1 MFFTIVGF
9 LSGFYDLAADKI
21 QCVMDKLLQF
31 FLLFLA
37 VTACQDPLF
46 EQTPRSDP
54 QGGGAPRDT
63 LPPPAEQEPP
73 VPDIYATAFVFP
85 EGADWKEP
93 EQADVVLFKNGEEL
107 LRVPVE
113 GRPEPDRHRISEG
126 RLWTDSCDGREV
138 VVSCNGEERFRY
150 EGDELLRGFFTVNGI
165 VYTLGQ
171 RQGRGGFSYR
181 INGKER
187 FSSPAGT
194 VLGGPEDSEW
204 EGGAFSRDSSGV
216 YYTYGLPIWKGE
228 QLQWEYHVMREE
240 ELLMMIPSGRIV
252 GALYDIRV
260 HDRTVYRTE
269 LRSSYSSSYCLVR
282 GENSYQDLKVV
293 SPETPHYLKLVPGDG
308 KLLVKGYSTGIS
320 GGKAYC
326 YWLRD
331 ISSVER
337 MVTDNQP
344 ILDLL
349 THGPHT
355 AYLVEGPGHTV
366 RTLYLD
372 KENIPFTSDR
382 YQLLSGRCAQYKK
395 GVLGIALSDP
405 ARGEHLLVR
414 DREVTSLAF
423 NGYFTSLQIH

>member
-1 MFFTIVGF
+1 
-9 LSGFYDLAADKI
+9 
-21 QCVMDKLLQF
+21 MDKLTAF
-31 FLLFLA
+31 FLLPLA
-37 VTACQDPLF
+37 LISCQDPFF
-46 EQTPRSDP
+46 ETTPRSDP

-63 LPPPAEQEPP
+63 LPPPAQQEPP

-93 EQADVVLFKNGEEL
+93 EEADVVLFKNGEEV
-107 LRVPVE
+107 LRVPVA
-113 GRPEPDRHRISEG
+113 GRPDPDRHRISEG
-126 RLWTDSCDGREV
+126 RLWTDACDGREV
-138 VVSCNGEERFRY
+138 AVSCDGEERFRY

-171 RQGRGGFSYR
+171 RQGKGGFSYR

-187 FSSPAGT
+187 FSSAAGT

-216 YYTYGLPIWKGE
+216 YYTYGIPLWKGD

-240 ELLMMIPSGRIV
+240 ENLKTIPAGSTGI
-252 GALYDIRV
+252 LYDIRV
-260 HDRTVYRTE
+260 YEGTVYRSECRSGYRNVYCVVKDDTFFTVEMPATE
-269 LRSSYSSSYCLVR
+269 QPR
-282 GENSYQDLKVV
+282 
-293 SPETPHYLKLVPGDG
+293 YLKLVPGEG
-308 KLLVKGYSTGIS
+308 KLLIKGYSTGIS
-320 GGKAYC
+320 SGKTYC

-331 ISSVER
+331 ASSVER

-349 THGPHT
+349 THGQNT

-382 YQLLSGRCAQYKK
+382 YQLLSKRCAQYKK
-395 GVLGIALSDP
+395 GILGIALSDP
-405 ARGEHLLVR
+405 AGGEHLLIR
-414 DREVTSLAF
+414 DREVKTLRF